1 MSLCRKCNTT
11 NEEGLTRCKSCN
23 AILPVKLGSQSEVR
37 FERVRRQPDLVGVKC
52 PKCETANPYTRFR
65 CKNCN
70 APLTA
75 KQQGGPN
82 FARIAIYAGG
92 AIIILGAIIGF
103 LMRMS

>member
-52 PKCETANPYTRFR
+52 PKCETVNPYTRFR
-65 CKNCN
+65 CKSCN
-70 APLTA
+70 ATLSA
-75 KQQGGPN
+75 KANTGGISKVWY
-82 FARIAIYAGG
+82 FVGAGIAIAAA
-92 AIIILGAIIGF
+92 AIAVA
-103 LMRMS
+103 MRAM

>member
-52 PKCETANPYTRFR
+52 PQCETMNPYTCFR
-65 CKNCN
+65 CKSCN
-70 APLTA
+70 TLLSNQQRGGSGLA
-75 KQQGGPN
+75 KVWL
-82 FARIAIYAGG
+82 F
-92 AIIILGAIIGF
+92 LGAGAVIIAVVVAAV
-103 LMRMS
+103 MRAI